1 MLFKSKDKSIFFICI
16 TFVNLSFFIK
26 YSTFAYLF
34 AFSKTYHIQPE
45 GCPYTVVEIKVNQ
58 YIKVAFISA
67 ERFKKKCSDFLQRN
81 LEREVNPATV
91 CKSGSAFAD
100 RTA

>member
-1 MLFKSKDKSIFFICI
+1 
-16 TFVNLSFFIK
+16 
-26 YSTFAYLF
+26 
-34 AFSKTYHIQPE
+34 
-45 GCPYTVVEIKVNQ
+45 VEIKVNQ